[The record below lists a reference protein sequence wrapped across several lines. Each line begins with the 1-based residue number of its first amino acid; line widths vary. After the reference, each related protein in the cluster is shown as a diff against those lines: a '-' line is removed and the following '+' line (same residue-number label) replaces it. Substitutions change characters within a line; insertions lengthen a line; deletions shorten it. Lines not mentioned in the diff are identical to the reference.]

1 ADEVLDRDTIVP
13 DDSAE
18 PTEKERLMA
27 RQLVESLAVEK
38 FDIDEFHDTYREE
51 LLDLI
56 ERKAAGEK
64 IVSQPTS
71 EPPAKVLDLV
81 AALEASLAKAKDGKT
96 SDGAAGSS
104 DDGAA
109 AEEAKPK
116 RRRRA
121 AAS

>member
-1 ADEVLDRDTIVP
+1 
-13 DDSAE
+13 
-18 PTEKERLMA
+18 M
-27 RQLVESLAVEK
+27 EK

-56 ERKAAGEK
+56 ERKAAGEN

-71 EPPAKVLDLV
+71 EPPTKVLDLV
-81 AALEASLAKAKDGKT
+81 AALEASLAKANDNKSNDNKS
-96 SDGAAGSS
+96 SDNG

-109 AEEAKPK
+109 AEDAKPK
-116 RRRRA
+116 RRRKA